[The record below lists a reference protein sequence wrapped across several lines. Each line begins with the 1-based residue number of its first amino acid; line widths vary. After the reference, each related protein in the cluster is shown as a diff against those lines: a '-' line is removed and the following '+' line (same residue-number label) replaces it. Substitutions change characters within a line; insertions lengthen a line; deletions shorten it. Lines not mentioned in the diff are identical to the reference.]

1 MNELRKDIK
10 TAWQAVRRLRDAKES
25 AEQLIDLLL
34 ETAKEKNAPAAALE
48 AIQEAKEALQNYYFD
63 DAMVFLYDADTEI
76 KS

>member
-1 MNELRKDIK
+1 MDELRKDVKSVWLKIK
-10 TAWQAVRRLRDAKES
+10 QLRDAKES

-34 ETAKEKNAPAAALE
+34 EAAKEKNAPAAALE

-63 DAMVFLYDADTEI
+63 DAMINLYDADTEL